1 MKSIKEDL
9 CVFLLRLKNGV
20 QRALKQNELALR
32 SQLLEERGV
41 QGSFYVVFCLVL
53 FFWLFDFSTYYNTAC
68 IKV

>member
-41 QGSFYVVFCLVL
+41 QGSFYVVFCFVFGCLTFLPTITQHVL
-53 FFWLFDFSTYYNTAC
+53 
-68 IKV
+68 K